1 MTNGNGATDRRKLS
15 SKEKIFIGGVGA
27 LVPMF
32 ATFPVDDY
40 LEFFYH
46 PDRILFVSGFL
57 IRAVALFAVG
67 SFWVYL
73 HKSEHDPMMVFQL
86 GIVAP
91 AMILGIVNAN
101 NVTSDTSGQMAP
113 DSQRSLNSWSI
124 VTTALAQPAS
134 TTSRNPR
141 ILADNIARYV
151 GKGRWDWTVYIKAP
165 LNLQKKVKCVEY
177 TLHKTFRNPIRKV
190 CKTRDQRYPFGLS
203 TNGWGTFPIKI
214 DVELTDGNHV
224 ALTHQLKLEEAQP
237 DAFLRGIFGST
248 KRK

>member
-1 MTNGNGATDRRKLS
+1 MTNGNGATDRRRLS

-32 ATFPVDDY
+32 ATFPVEDY
-40 LEFFYH
+40 LEFFYY
-46 PDRILFVSGFL
+46 PDRIQLVSGFL

-73 HKSEHDPMMVFQL
+73 HKSEHDPMKIFQL

-91 AMILGIVNAN
+91 AMILGVVNAN
-101 NVTSDTSGQMAP
+101 NFTSDTSGQP
-113 DSQRSLNSWSI
+113 DSESQRSLTGWSI

-141 ILADNIARYV
+141 ISADNIARYV

-165 LNLQKKVKCVEY
+165 SKLKKKVKCVKY
-177 TLHKTFRNPIRKV
+177 TLHKTFRNRIRKV
-190 CKTRDQRYPFGLS
+190 CKTKDKRYPFGLS
-203 TNGWGTFPIKI
+203 TNGWGTFLIKI
-214 DVELTDGNHV
+214 DVELTDGKHV
-224 ALTHQLKLEEAQP
+224 ALTHQLKFKESQL
-237 DAFLRGIFGST
+237 DSLLRGIFGST